1 MRNKILLVEDNEMIV
16 KGLVYSL
23 SKEGFET
30 NIAYNAQEAESKIE
44 SNVYDIII
52 LDVMLPDGNGFEL
65 CKHIKENKDIPIIFL
80 TAKDDEK
87 DVVNGFNLGADDYV
101 IKPFRTMELISRIY
115 NVLRRYNKDKNVIEI
130 GQVRIDLEANRV
142 YVDNKEVEFTAL
154 EYKILVLLYT
164 NAGKTVTREKI
175 LDKIWD
181 VAGNFVND
189 NTLTVYVKRIR
200 DKLGKSDVIKTIKG
214 IGYRVDKS
222 KEEILIYV
230 TDTGCGIPSDQYKK
244 VFERFYKID
253 SFVQGA
259 GLGLSVCKTIVEGL
273 GGTINVYS
281 QLKEGSRFSVILP
294 LNRLH
299 K

>member
-65 CKHIKENKDIPIIFL
+65 CKYIKENKDIPIIFL

-154 EYKILVLLYT
+154 EYKILVLLFT

-200 DKLGKSDVIKTIKG
+200 DKLGKSDAIKTIKG
-214 IGYRVDKS
+214 IGYRVDK
-222 KEEILIYV
+222 
-230 TDTGCGIPSDQYKK
+230 
-244 VFERFYKID
+244 
-253 SFVQGA
+253 
-259 GLGLSVCKTIVEGL
+259 
-273 GGTINVYS
+273 
-281 QLKEGSRFSVILP
+281 
-294 LNRLH
+294 
-299 K
+299 